1 MEYIKLKDQYSGD
14 YNRLQK
20 KHNLISITRLF
31 TIIVLVFLIY
41 KSLETSDTIYTL
53 IGISVF
59 FFFIF
64 LMKIHEKISWN
75 RELKKQQISINNDEI
90 IYLKG
95 ERIPFENGSQYINLR
110 HFYSFDLDFFG
121 TNSLFHHLNRTA
133 TYIGS
138 KKLSDLLVSLLKNNE
153 ITSNQKAIKELSKK
167 IEWRQHLLSLA
178 KTTKDSEDNYQK
190 LINWAEYKQEK
201 IPKILIFIFYTT
213 PIVFIGLLIIS
224 ILMQNPFF
232 TSITFSCFLMNLGL
246 TLTQLKKIKKEV
258 IDSDKIS
265 EIIKQYGLIIEKI
278 ETEKFDND
286 KLNSLKE
293 KLIYKAGFASTQI
306 KKLSSLFYNLE
317 NIQNG
322 LAAVLFNGA
331 FLYHIHTLNNLL
343 NWKKRYSEHI
353 KKWLDI
359 IGEFETLNSFANFS
373 YNNPTFIFPKINKNY
388 DIVFEELGHP
398 LIQKEKRI
406 CNDIEFKK
414 NNFMI
419 LTGSNMSGKSTFL
432 RTLGMNMVLAGIGA
446 PICSTKASVHP
457 LNVIVSMRQTDSL
470 NDGESYFFA
479 EVKRLKKIM
488 DTLQSE
494 TCFVLLDEIL
504 KGTNSD
510 DKQIGTIEVLKK
522 IISKNAIGSI
532 ATHDLEICK
541 ITNNYPN
548 KLFNKCFEAEII
560 DNNLSFDFKI
570 KDGICKNKSATFIM
584 KKMEII

>member
-31 TIIVLVFLIY
+31 TIIGLVFLIY

-53 IGISVF
+53 FGISVF

-75 RELKKQQISINNDEI
+75 RELKKKQISINNDEI

-95 ERIPFENGSQYINLR
+95 ERIPFENGSEYINLR

-138 KKLSDLLVSLLKNNE
+138 KKLSDLLVSLLKNDE

-265 EIIKQYGLIIEKI
+265 EIIKQYRLIIEKI

-293 KLIYKAGFASTQI
+293 KLIYKAGFASTKI

-373 YNNPTFIFPKINKNY
+373 YNNPTFIFPKINNNY

-398 LIQKEKRI
+398 LLQKEKRI

>member
-20 KHNLISITRLF
+20 KYNLISITRLF
-31 TIIVLVFLIY
+31 TIIGLVFLIY
-41 KSLETSDTIYTL
+41 KSLETSNTIYTL
-53 IGISVF
+53 FGISVF

-75 RELKKQQISINNDEI
+75 RELKKKQISINNDEI

-95 ERIPFENGSQYINLR
+95 ERIPFENGSEYINLR

-138 KKLSDLLVSLLKNNE
+138 KKLSDLLVYLLKNDE

-373 YNNPTFIFPKINKNY
+373 YNNPTFIFPKINNNY